1 LLLDGF
7 THEPQSPT
15 FSDSDG
21 GCSFCD
27 TPVLSTGYGCE
38 LEIDKEMK
46 SIVTGNFNDWAVFDP
61 SWKKPTGLFTSVSWL
76 AF

>member
-1 LLLDGF
+1 MNRKALRLAILTEVVLF
-7 THEPQSPT
+7 ATL
-15 FSDSDG
+15 
-21 GCSFCD
+21 
-27 TPVLSTGYGCE
+27 VLSTGYGCE

>member
-1 LLLDGF
+1 MNRKALRLAILTEVVLF
-7 THEPQSPT
+7 VTL
-15 FSDSDG
+15 
-21 GCSFCD
+21 
-27 TPVLSTGYGCE
+27 VLSTGYGCE